1 MDIEELSKK
10 IDKYHEEGIKNHEKD
25 KKRAKKERYEN
36 LSFISLGW
44 GLAIISIAVT
54 NVHIV
59 DMIVFAL
66 AAIFFLVVGIRAY
79 RKSIE
84 FKDE

>member
-10 IDKYHEEGIKNHEKD
+10 IDKYHDKD
-25 KKRAKKERYEN
+25 RKRAKKERYEN

-54 NVHIV
+54 NLRIV
-59 DMIVFAL
+59 DIIVYTL
-66 AAIFFLVVGIRAY
+66 AAIFFLVVGIRTY
-79 RKSIE
+79 RKSIDIKVE
-84 FKDE
+84 